1 MLEAIDNNW
10 DDILQAALQYPVDS
24 FGRDSSHTYESD
36 LGAGIWG
43 SQSVPFAWM

>member
-10 DDILQAALQYPVDS
+10 DDILQAALQYT
-24 FGRDSSHTYESD
+24 HTYESD

-43 SQSVPFAWM
+43 SQSVPLAWM